1 MDVSGS
7 RWCVAVVPGLT
18 LVSPGGNRVTIFIWQ
33 KKSVKHCST
42 HGEIVL
48 LTNIQYII
56 HIDGGKAKA
65 RSGSLPCLKSIT
77 HKSIIMCVK
86 MKSSS
91 EYFVNIYC
99 QKHYMLDNP
108 RADFP

>member
-1 MDVSGS
+1 MTILTPPPSIFLDPTKSNESVSIEKVLNVLNVLSGGGLDVMDVSGS
-7 RWCVAVVPGLT
+7 RRCVAVVPGLT

-56 HIDGGKAKA
+56 HI
-65 RSGSLPCLKSIT
+65 
-77 HKSIIMCVK
+77 
-86 MKSSS
+86 
-91 EYFVNIYC
+91 
-99 QKHYMLDNP
+99 
-108 RADFP
+108 